1 MSDLTL
7 NLTPTRPEGNNLR
20 TTSPGLRTAAPNAR
34 PLREKEQQELKS
46 AVHAELINR
55 LDLEKLGEAQET
67 RAGQLQL
74 LALIQQIIA
83 EQGVPLSS
91 MERDRVAQ
99 EVLDEVFGLGPLEQ
113 LLKDD
118 TINDILVNTATH
130 VYVERRGVLS
140 RTSVTFRDNRHL
152 LQVIDKIVSAVGRRV
167 DESTPMVDARLK
179 DGSRV
184 NAIIPPLAIDGPILS
199 IRRFGSSPLTA
210 EKLIQNKALT
220 QPMLEMLRA
229 AVQARL
235 NIVISGGTGA
245 GKTTLL
251 NALSSFISE
260 KERIVTIEDS
270 AELQL
275 RQDHVV
281 RLETRPPNVEGKG
294 AIRQREL
301 VINALRMRP
310 DRIVLGEVRGEE
322 AMDMLQAMNTG
333 HDGSITTIHANT
345 PRDGLARLETMCM
358 MGDIRLPEKAIRMQ
372 IASAIHLIIQVAR
385 MSDGSRRITHV
396 TELTG
401 AYSDVISMQDIFVFE
416 KEGVAESGKVKG
428 RFRST
433 GIVPKFTERLKAAG
447 IPIPPASSITTWKCE
462 VPRS

>member
-1 MSDLTL
+1 MADLSL
-7 NLTPTRPEGNNLR
+7 NLVSRPDNSLR
-20 TTSPGLRTAAPNAR
+20 STGQGLRTGAGNSR

-46 AVHAELINR
+46 AVHQELINR

-67 RAGQLQL
+67 RAGQQQL
-74 LALIQQIIA
+74 FAVIQQVIA

-91 MERDRVAQ
+91 TERDRVAH
-99 EVLDEVFGLGPLEQ
+99 EVLDELFGLGPLEP
-113 LLKDD
+113 LLQDD
-118 TINDILVNTATH
+118 TINDILVNTCNS
-130 VYVERRGVLS
+130 VYVERRGVLQ
-140 RTSVTFRDNRHL
+140 RTNVTFKDNRHL
-152 LQVIDKIVSAVGRRV
+152 LQIIDKIVSAVGRRV

-210 EKLIQNKALT
+210 EKLLQNKALT
-220 QPMLEMLRA
+220 QPMLDVLRA

-251 NALSSFISE
+251 NMLSTFISE

-275 RQDHVV
+275 RQEHVV

-322 AMDMLQAMNTG
+322 ALDMLQAMNTG
-333 HDGSITTIHANT
+333 HEGSITTIHANT
-345 PRDGLARLETMCM
+345 PRDGLARMETMCM
-358 MGDIRLPEKAIRMQ
+358 MGDIRLPEKAIRLQ
-372 IASAIHLIIQVAR
+372 IAAAIHLIVQVAR
-385 MSDGSRRITHV
+385 MSDGSRRITHIS
-396 TELTG
+396 ELTG
-401 AYSDVISMQDIFVFE
+401 AYSDVISMQDLFVFE
-416 KEGVAESGKVKG
+416 KDGIGENGKVKG

-433 GIVPKFTERLKAAG
+433 GITPKFGERLKAAG
-447 IPIPPASSITTWKCE
+447 VPLPPGLMEHSME
-462 VPRS
+462 V

>member
-1 MSDLTL
+1 MLH
-7 NLTPTRPEGNNLR
+7 R
-20 TTSPGLRTAAPNAR
+20 T
-34 PLREKEQQELKS
+34 
-46 AVHAELINR
+46 I
-55 LDLEKLGEAQET
+55 
-67 RAGQLQL
+67 
-74 LALIQQIIA
+74 
-83 EQGVPLSS
+83 
-91 MERDRVAQ
+91 
-99 EVLDEVFGLGPLEQ
+99 
-113 LLKDD
+113 
-118 TINDILVNTATH
+118 
-130 VYVERRGVLS
+130 
-140 RTSVTFRDNRHL
+140 VTFKDNRHL
-152 LQVIDKIVSAVGRRV
+152 LEIIDKIVSAVGRRV

-210 EKLIQNKALT
+210 DNLLHYKALSP
-220 QPMLEMLRA
+220 PMLDTLRA

-235 NIVISGGTGA
+235 NIVIAGGTGA

-251 NALSSFISE
+251 NMLSSFISE

-275 RQDHVV
+275 RQEHVV

-322 AMDMLQAMNTG
+322 ALDMLQAMNTG

-345 PRDGLARLETMCM
+345 PRDGLARLETMCL
-358 MGDIRLPEKAIRMQ
+358 MGDIRLPEKAIRLQ
-372 IASAIHLIIQVAR
+372 IASAIHLIIQAAR
-385 MSDGSRRITHV
+385 MSDGSRRITHI

-401 AYSDVISMQDIFVFE
+401 SYSDVISMQDLFVFE
-416 KEGVAESGKVKG
+416 KEGLGPNGKVKG
-428 RFRST
+428 KFRSS
-433 GIVPKFTERLKAAG
+433 GIMPKFTERLKAAG
-447 IPIPPASSITTWKCE
+447 VPVPAGLMDHSME
-462 VPRS
+462 V